1 MFCNCL
7 DPEYKLIYSK
17 KLTKQSCFFEE
28 DGVVSE
34 PVLRQGILTDSLYK
48 NRKYIST
55 INGKSEF
62 LPIVEIYNRVYTDLD
77 SIMIINVWDK
87 EKNQVIKQ
95 MTINSKPNGFDIVKM
110 KDLFESY
117 KTICESKSGTEVID
131 LIKQIKF
138 NEEDIKFEEYC

>member
-17 KLTKQSCFFEE
+17 KLAKQSCFFEE
-28 DGVVSE
+28 DGTPSE

-62 LPIVEIYNRVYTDLD
+62 LPVIEIYNRVYTDLD
-77 SIMIINVWDK
+77 SIMIVNVWDK
-87 EKNQVIKQ
+87 EKHQVIKQ
-95 MTINSKPNGFDIVKM
+95 MTINSKPNEFTINEM
-110 KDLFESY
+110 KNLFESY
-117 KTICESKSGTEVID
+117 KTICESESGTEVID
-131 LIKQIKF
+131 LLKKIKF
-138 NEEDIKFEEYC
+138 NDEDIKFEEYC